1 MLMMSSSPKC
11 LNQSQS
17 LKPPLRA
24 ALHSMLGSSPP
35 AVRDRRFPSTPRQCV
50 KQTRRCGRC
59 PHARHR
65 EQKLKP
71 ALRAAL
77 HSMLGSSPPAV
88 RCRCLPN
95 TPRLC
100 VTQNGRTIRRPH
112 ARRRS
117 QQLKPA
123 VVKVIKPLQGFQDLW
138 NRQMS
143 LRSKNRL
150 HHHLTSRSTLLRSA

>member
-24 ALHSMLGSSPP
+24 ALRSMLGSSPP
-35 AVRDRRFPSTPRQCV
+35 AVRDRRSPSTPRHCV

-77 HSMLGSSPPAV
+77 HSMLGRSPPSRRHRRFPSTPRHCVMQNGRRARCPHARHREQKLKPALLAALHNLLGKSPPAL
-88 RCRCLPN
+88 RCRPLSSN
-95 TPRLC
+95 LRHC
-100 VTQNGRTIRRPH
+100 VKQTRRSTRCPH
-112 ARRRS
+112 A
-117 QQLKPA
+117 
-123 VVKVIKPLQGFQDLW
+123 
-138 NRQMS
+138 
-143 LRSKNRL
+143 
-150 HHHLTSRSTLLRSA
+150 